1 MASSAR
7 STRSPSP
14 PAPARALGT
23 PGRVGLGLAFG
34 LGAAVAVV
42 GFAPAR
48 WLAEPVAQATGG
60 KVQLANPRGTVWQGQ
75 ADVLLTGGFDSQDRT
90 ALPGGLRWQLR
101 PTWLGLPTGTAN
113 PPPTANA
120 PRGPALSLALHAP
133 CCTPQGLA
141 LWLQPGWGTLGVT
154 VPTHQ
159 SQWPAALLS
168 GLGTPWNT
176 LQLQG
181 QLALHTPGLA
191 LQLGPTGL
199 RSQGS
204 ATLDVREAAS
214 RLSTLRPMGSYRL
227 QWLGAPAPGQGGDG
241 ATLTLTTQDGAL
253 QLQGQ
258 GQWVAGRLRFEGMAE
273 ASPGREEALANLL
286 NLLGRRQGARTLI
299 KIG

>member
-1 MASSAR
+1 MAR
-7 STRSPSP
+7 STRSPRP
-14 PAPARALGT
+14 HHLARALGT
-23 PGRVGLGLAFG
+23 SGRVGLAVAFG
-34 LGAAVAVV
+34 LGAVVAVL

-48 WLAEPVAQATGG
+48 WLAAPVAQASGG
-60 KVQLANPRGTVWQGQ
+60 KVQLANARGTVWQGQ
-75 ADVLLTGGFDSQDRT
+75 ADVLLTGGFDSQGRT

-101 PTWLGLPTGTAN
+101 PTWLGLPT
-113 PPPTANA
+113 ANA
-120 PRGPALSLALHAP
+120 PRGPALSLALNAP

-141 LWLQPGWGTLGVT
+141 LWLQPGWGTLGVA
-154 VPTHQ
+154 VPAHQ
-159 SQWPAALLS
+159 SQWPAALLA

-191 LQLGPTGL
+191 LLIGTHSL
-199 RSQGS
+199 RSEGS
-204 ATLDVREAAS
+204 ATLDVRDAAS

-227 QWLGAPAPGQGGDG
+227 QWRGATAGGPNGDG
-241 ATLTLTTQDGAL
+241 ATLTLTTQAGAL

-258 GQWVAGRLRFEGMAE
+258 GQWVAGRLRFEGVAE

>member
-1 MASSAR
+1 MAR
-7 STRSPSP
+7 STRSPRP
-14 PAPARALGT
+14 PAPTRALGT

-48 WLAEPVAQATGG
+48 WLAVPVAQATGG
-60 KVQLANPRGTVWQGQ
+60 KVQLANTRGTVWQGQ

-90 ALPGGLRWQLR
+90 ALPGGLQWQLR
-101 PTWLGLPTGTAN
+101 PTWLGLPTGPAD
-113 PPPTANA
+113 PAPMANA
-120 PRGPALSLALHAP
+120 LRGPALGLALNAP

-141 LWLQPGWGTLGVT
+141 LWLQPGWGTLDVAL
-154 VPTHQ
+154 PPHQ

-181 QLALHTPGLA
+181 QLALHTPGLT

-199 RSQGS
+199 HSRGS
-204 ATLDVREAAS
+204 ATLDVRETAS

-227 QWLGAPAPGQGGDG
+227 QWLGATANGQSGEG
-241 ATLTLTTQDGAL
+241 ATLTLTTQDGPL

-258 GQWVAGRLRFEGMAE
+258 GQWVAGRLRFEGVAE